1 MNFDCWFDFFE
12 LSEEAERYASDLRVA
27 GLKARLFLPDSPL
40 QVTPFMVSHKTIS
53 QQSETYAALLNA
65 LLRLTDVMFDGNIV
79 KFAEAVGFEDL
90 SFANLLAESD
100 DGMLPCRWDLC
111 QKDSQ
116 WYAFEVNLGGAL
128 GGLPSDDMHATYDR
142 LPLPDGHICD
152 NWHSVGQAIAQSFTQ
167 RFGSPDG
174 WQMVVV
180 DDARHFQE
188 SPLTANAAASLVA
201 RHLGQTV
208 NAIAHTDLDEA
219 VQCATKPLVA
229 FELFTLSDIA
239 AATNGSYDAY
249 LSHCANG
256 KLYRGISLLC
266 DLYMSKACLALL
278 HEAADCQLFDLATCA
293 MIRKA
298 IPKTHLI
305 RADMLPQLTQLT
317 KDQHVLKSAVG
328 YGGSG
333 VFCGWELSQ
342 DSWSD
347 MLREASDPS
356 GKYGLCVL
364 QRRIDGEQTPSISIM
379 PDGTW
384 MESDAPQ
391 VLGIFQIE
399 GQLCGGVVRQ
409 SIAGE
414 SVANAS
420 RHASVGLIRRVS
432 G

>member
-1 MNFDCWFDFFE
+1 MNSDCWFDFFE

-27 GLKARLFLPDSPL
+27 GLKARLFRPDSPL
-40 QVTPFMVSHKTIS
+40 QVTPYMVSHKTIS

-65 LLRLTDVMFDGNIV
+65 LLRLPEVMFDGDIV
-79 KFAEAVGFEDL
+79 KFAEAVGFQGI
-90 SFANLLAESD
+90 SFANLLAQPDE
-100 DGMLPCRWDLC
+100 GLLPCRWDLC
-111 QKDSQ
+111 QRDNQ

-128 GGLPSDDMHATYDR
+128 GGLPSEDMHATYDT
-142 LPLPDGHICD
+142 LPLPDAHICD
-152 NWHSVGQAIAQSFTQ
+152 SWHSAGQAIAQSFMH
-167 RFGSPDG
+167 RFGSPDA

-188 SPLTANAAASLVA
+188 SPLTANAAASLLA
-201 RHLGQTV
+201 RHLGQKV

-219 VQCATKPLVA
+219 VQIATKPLVA
-229 FELFTLSDIA
+229 FELFTLRDIA

-249 LSHCANG
+249 LSHCAHG
-256 KLYRGISLLC
+256 RLHRGISLLC

-278 HEAADCQLFDLATCA
+278 HDAADRHLFDIATCA
-293 MIRKA
+293 KIRTA
-298 IPKTHLI
+298 IPKTHLLGT
-305 RADMLPQLTQLT
+305 DVLPQLTQLP

-342 DSWSD
+342 NNWSE

-364 QRRIDGEQTPSISIM
+364 QRRIDGEQTPSISNM

-409 SIAGE
+409 SIDGD
-414 SVANAS
+414 SVANAA
-420 RHASVGLIRRVS
+420 RNARVGLIRRVS